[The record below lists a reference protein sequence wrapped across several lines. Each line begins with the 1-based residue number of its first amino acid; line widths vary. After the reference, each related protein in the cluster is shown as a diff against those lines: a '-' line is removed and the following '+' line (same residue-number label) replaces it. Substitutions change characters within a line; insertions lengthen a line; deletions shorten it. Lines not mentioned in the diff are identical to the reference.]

1 MFAPLDPRALTRRD
15 GFAGIVERV
24 ASNGQ
29 ERCDARRGWVRGGGR
44 LHSARVSRS
53 PTPAPELTVR
63 AILTGMLLG
72 ALLTPCNVYSGRTLG
87 WAFKMSLARSEEGRE
102 GNKCVSKVKTR
113 WSPRP

>member
-1 MFAPLDPRALTRRD
+1 MPMRMGWSVMFAPLDPRALTRRD

-72 ALLTPCNVYSGRTLG
+72 ALLTPCNVYSGL
-87 WAFKMSLARSEEGRE
+87 KIRSEEHTYE
-102 GNKCVSKVKTR
+102 LQ
-113 WSPRP
+113 

>member
-1 MFAPLDPRALTRRD
+1 MGWSVMFAPLDPRALTRRD

-63 AILTGMLLG
+63 AILTGMPLG
-72 ALLTPCNVYSGRTLG
+72 ALL
-87 WAFKMSLARSEEGRE
+87 RSEERRVGKE
-102 GNKCVSKVKTR
+102 CVSTCRTR
-113 WSPRP
+113 WAAYP